1 MESTDVQE
9 GTVSH
14 EENNLIDKFLAGGL
28 SLGAGLQYYKRWNHQ
43 HNSNCEDEED
53 DFFCNECHLHR
64 HHGNGVNGKVNGING
79 NGTNGHVCH
88 HHHSHAHPQNG
99 HRALNGTSAI
109 NPAQDYH
116 LQDQQ
121 MNTCE
126 TTK

>member
-53 DFFCNECHLHR
+53 DYFCNECHVHR
-64 HHGNGVNGKVNGING
+64 HHGNGVNGKVNG
-79 NGTNGHVCH
+79 TNGHVC

-121 MNTCE
+121 MSTCE